1 MQVPDQTA
9 SHHERYI
16 GNDFWSSNSTV
27 GIKHLMAI
35 FIVIIYFPSLSMKAN
50 LGLDLHLMTFI
61 HALTAGTKLKEYEN
75 DGSLR
80 KEPRTIKSN
89 LIIITEIFQVY

>member
-1 MQVPDQTA
+1 M
-9 SHHERYI
+9 E
-16 GNDFWSSNSTV
+16 
-27 GIKHLMAI
+27 
-35 FIVIIYFPSLSMKAN
+35 AN